1 MYAYNK
7 VQELY
12 SCNNA
17 RRNEMNFFVINAKSM
32 TQAEKARLYLARSG
46 IKSVVMRTTGRSGCT
61 FSLKIFGEKGT
72 VCPLLSRVGI
82 SCDIPR

>member
-1 MYAYNK
+1 
-7 VQELY
+7 
-12 SCNNA
+12 
-17 RRNEMNFFVINAKSM
+17 MNFFVINAKSM

-61 FSLKIFGEKGT
+61 FSLKIFGEKGA